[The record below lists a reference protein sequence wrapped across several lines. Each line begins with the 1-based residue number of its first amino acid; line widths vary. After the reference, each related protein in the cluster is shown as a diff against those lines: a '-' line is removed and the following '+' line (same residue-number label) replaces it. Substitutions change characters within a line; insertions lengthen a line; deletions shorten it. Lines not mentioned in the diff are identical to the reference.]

1 MEEARQMKYAIPKSL
16 GGSEDIADPVEN
28 ANLQAS
34 NIEPIESRINKFAIP
49 ESLGGSF
56 KQEAPAPV
64 EKPKA
69 GVMDIFTGA
78 DRIAATPELGTLPE
92 FGSTAEGDALLAA
105 LDGGDTKAAAKISA
119 GFLSTA
125 SPEAQLEI
133 IQSAI
138 PDAVFETTPDGSTII
153 ETKTASGGTR
163 RSVLNRPGF
172 SPQDLTTSIAQVL
185 AFIPSAK
192 IATLGKTLLQ
202 KVGLGTVTAGATA
215 QGLQEVGIAG
225 LGRETRDPTE
235 TAIATGLGGAAEVV
249 MPAIQAVR
257 GMRQTAQVGAAK
269 DEILQTAQSVK
280 AAQEA
285 TKETGI
291 PLFKAQQTGIP
302 AQLEKQSFVAQLP
315 AGTRS
320 AVEGLKAQNKAAG
333 DAVEN
338 FLGQIAPDSAV
349 VTGAERIRTA
359 AQTAIQNAKNIRS
372 EKASPIYTQAFKDG
386 ADVDTKPLSDFITS
400 QLDNL
405 PETGEIAKTLKKV
418 IELTKGKAQKAEA
431 LAKDILTPI
440 NKIKSDAKE
449 IGVSIATS
457 IDKKNNAIEVS
468 KIVVPDDLR
477 NVGIGT
483 KFMSDIT
490 KAADESG
497 SIVTLTPSKDFGGN
511 VKKLIE
517 FYKRLGFVENKGANK
532 DFRFQDSFIRLP
544 SRQASVEPAKDVIGK
559 PSLELLHNA
568 KIEIDQM
575 LKGIGENSLG
585 NTTKAKLTQAKDILL
600 QQMDDA
606 SPGYT
611 AARQAFADASPA
623 VTKIQDSI
631 IGKVAKLNDDQ
642 LKQVSNKIFSPAET
656 NPAVILNAK
665 KAIQDVD
672 PEAWSQI
679 VRVELE
685 KRLGSVKSTQEA
697 GTVDNLPGQLYRAL
711 FPNEKSTKI
720 LMNSLDAE
728 GKKNLTYLQTALSR
742 ARLGRPGGSQTAV
755 REEIKKELRGGIAQ
769 AFRNFVRAPIS
780 SASSVLEDTQFNS
793 RVAAMAKALYD
804 TTWKAD
810 MKNIRA
816 LDPSSPAA
824 ARAMT
829 QLLNDIQ
836 NTEEAKK

>member
-1 MEEARQMKYAIPKSL
+1 MPVIDFESGKITQDAP
-16 GGSEDIADPVEN
+16 DIATNMSAQLPEAAPQGGRVIDLNTGKYVDTSAAAPI
-28 ANLQAS
+28 QA
-34 NIEPIESRINKFAIP
+34 AAP
-49 ESLGGSF
+49 ETGIT
-56 KQEAPAPV
+56 
-64 EKPKA
+64 
-69 GVMDIFTGA
+69 DIFTGS
-78 DRIAATPELGTLPE
+78 DRIKATPELGTLPE

-105 LDGGDTKAAAKISA
+105 IDGGDIKSAAKISA

-202 KVGLGTVTAGATA
+202 KVGIGAVTAGATA

-235 TAIATGLGGAAEVV
+235 TATATVLGGAAELV
-249 MPAIQAVR
+249 MPAIQGVR
-257 GMRQTAQVGAAK
+257 GMRQTAQVGAAR
-269 DEILQTAQSVK
+269 DEIKQTAQSVK

-386 ADVDTKPLSDFITS
+386 ADVDTRPLSDFIAS

-405 PETGEIAKTLKKV
+405 PETGEIAKTLNKV
-418 IELTKGKAQKAEA
+418 VNLTKGKG
-431 LAKDILTPI
+431 
-440 NKIKSDAKE
+440 DA
-449 IGVSIATS
+449 
-457 IDKKNNAIEVS
+457 
-468 KIVVPDDLR
+468 
-477 NVGIGT
+477 
-483 KFMSDIT
+483 
-490 KAADESG
+490 
-497 SIVTLTPSKDFGGN
+497 
-511 VKKLIE
+511 
-517 FYKRLGFVENKGANK
+517 
-532 DFRFQDSFIRLP
+532 
-544 SRQASVEPAKDVIGK
+544 K

-575 LKGIGENSLG
+575 LKAVGENSIG

-631 IGKVAKLNDDQ
+631 IGKVAKLDDTQ
-642 LKQVSNKIFSPAET
+642 LKQVTSKLFDATET
-656 NPAVILNAK
+656 NSSVVLEAK

-685 KRLGSVKSTQEA
+685 KRLGSMAAESGE
-697 GTVDNLPGQLYRAL
+697 GSINNIPGQMWRAL
-711 FPNEKSTKI
+711 GFNSEKKTKV
-720 LMNSLDAE
+720 LMSALDAE
-728 GKKNLTYLQTALSR
+728 GKKNLRYLQTALGR
-742 ARLGRPGGSQTAV
+742 AKEGRPGGSQTAG
-755 REEIKKELRGGIAQ
+755 REEIKKELRGGIGNAI
-769 AFRNFVRAPIS
+769 RNFFRTPVS
-780 SASSVLEDTQFNS
+780 STSSILEDAQFNS

-816 LDPSSPAA
+816 LDPNSPAA

>member
-1 MEEARQMKYAIPKSL
+1 MPLLIPKSV
-16 GGSEDIADPVEN
+16 GGTAEVQNMPAQKV
-28 ANLQAS
+28 
-34 NIEPIESRINKFAIP
+34 EPIESRANKLVIP
-49 ESLGGSF
+49 ESVGGSF
-56 KQEAPAPV
+56 KQEAPEPV
-64 EKPKA
+64 EKPKT
-69 GVMDIFTGA
+69 GVMDIFSGA
-78 DRIAATPELGTLPE
+78 ERIAATPELGTLPE
-92 FGSTAEGDALLAA
+92 FGSTPEGDALLAA
-105 LDGGDTKAAAKISA
+105 IDGGDTKAAAKISA

-125 SPEAQLEI
+125 SPQAQLEI

-192 IATLGKTLLQ
+192 IAALGKTLLQ
-202 KVGLGTVTAGATA
+202 KVGLGAVTAGATA
-215 QGLQEVGIAG
+215 QGLQEVGISG

-235 TAIATGLGGAAEVV
+235 TAIATGLGGAAELV
-249 MPAIQAVR
+249 MPAIQGVR

-349 VTGAERIRTA
+349 VTGAENVRTA
-359 AQTAIQNAKNIRS
+359 AQNAVAAKVMARKEVS
-372 EKASPIYTQAFKDG
+372 SPIYKQAFRRQRQGKLD
-386 ADVDTKPLSDFITS
+386 DINIDPLKTKISEMIKQFDPNG
-400 QLDNL
+400 Q
-405 PETGEIAKTLKKV
+405 IAKNLQASLDK
-418 IELTKGKAQKAEA
+418 LNNAGGNLQKLH
-431 LAKDILTPI
+431 LAKT
-440 NKIKSDAKE
+440 
-449 IGVSIATS
+449 
-457 IDKKNNAIEVS
+457 
-468 KIVVPDDLR
+468 
-477 NVGIGT
+477 
-483 KFMSDIT
+483 
-490 KAADESG
+490 
-497 SIVTLTPSKDFGGN
+497 
-511 VKKLIE
+511 
-517 FYKRLGFVENKGANK
+517 
-532 DFRFQDSFIRLP
+532 
-544 SRQASVEPAKDVIGK
+544 
-559 PSLELLHNA
+559 
-568 KIEIDQM
+568 EIDQT
-575 LKGIGENSLG
+575 INSFGADSVG
-585 NTTKAKLTQAKDILL
+585 NTTKRFMTDVKNDLTDQLVK
-600 QQMDDA
+600 Q
-606 SPGYT
+606 SPSYR
-611 AARQAFADASPA
+611 AARDEFIRLSPP
-623 VTKIQDSI
+623 VTKIQESI
-631 IGKVAKLNDDQ
+631 VGKVANLKDDQ
-642 LKQVSNKIFSPAET
+642 LKQVSNKLFSPAET

-780 SASSVLEDTQFNS
+780 SASSVLEDAQFNS

-810 MKNIRA
+810 MKSIRA
-816 LDPSSPAA
+816 LDPNSPAA

-836 NTEEAKK
+836 STEEAKK